1 MTNQELERL
10 KRGREDLVAKY
21 NAVVVAPGKV
31 EHYNVFGDKRS
42 NAQNF
47 IDYVMLEA
55 YIGYR
60 MKINEP
66 VSASRK
72 SPLRDRLK

>member
-10 KRGREDLVAKY
+10 KKGREDLVAKY

-47 IDYVMLEA
+47 IDYVSRAEAMEA
-55 YIGYR
+55 YDES
-60 MKINEP
+60 MKKASGRS
-66 VSASRK
+66 SAK
-72 SPLRDRLK
+72 